1 MRDGLPDFLCDE
13 RHERVQEAQ
22 ELVKHIH
29 QHLLRGQL
37 ALFVLAIQSC
47 LGQLDIPVTVRV
59 PDEVIDLGGGH
70 AQLVRIHILRDLFDE
85 RIELGQHPFV
95 LDLQVGGIRKA
106 VFFDGQV
113 HEHIAAR
120 IPDLVGEIAHGLA
133 LFDVEAHIVAGRV
146 AGDEVKAQGV
156 CAVFL
161 GHFQR
166 VDAVAEGLG
175 HLAALV
181 VADEAVDEDGLERL
195 LFHLLHAGDDH
206 ARHPEEDDIIARNH
220 VGRRVPVFE
229 VFRIQI
235 GPAER

>member
-1 MRDGLPDFLCDE
+1 MRDGLPDLFGDE
-13 RHERVQEAQ
+13 RHKRVQQAQ
-22 ELVKHIH
+22 ELVKDIH
-29 QHLLRGQL
+29 QNLLRRQL
-37 ALFVLAIQSC
+37 ALFVLAVKSC
-47 LGQLDIPVTVRV
+47 LGEFDIPVAIGI
-59 PDEVIDLGGGH
+59 PDKVVDLGGGD
-70 AQLVRIHILRDLFDE
+70 AQLVRVHVLRDFFDE
-85 RIELGQHPFV
+85 RIELGEHPLV
-95 LDLQVGGIRKA
+95 LDLKVGGIRKP

-113 HEHIAAR
+113 HEHITAR
-120 IPDLVGEIAHGLA
+120 VPDLIGEVAHGLA
-133 LFDVEAHIVAGRV
+133 LLDVEAHVVAGRV
-146 AGDEVKAQGV
+146 AGDEVEAQGV
-156 CAVFL
+156 RAVFL

-175 HLAALV
+175 HLAALI
-181 VADEAVDEDGLERL
+181 VADKAVDEDGLERL